1 MRNYIVKRNPM
12 GLFDEAFDDFFKPT
26 FYNMDNTV
34 MKTDVKESKDGYTLE
49 IEMPGY
55 IKDDIHISM
64 EDGYVSVSAAKTEK
78 EEDKENRYIRKE
90 RSVSCSRSYYVG
102 DVEEK
107 DVKAKFENGVLTL
120 TVPKPQEKLP
130 EKHHIAIE

>member
-1 MRNYIVKRNPM
+1 M
-12 GLFDEAFDDFFKPT
+12 GLFDEAFDEFFKPT
-26 FYNMDNTV
+26 FYNMDSTV
-34 MKTDVKESKDGYTLE
+34 MKTDIKEDKDGYTLE

-55 IKDDIHISM
+55 DKNDIHISM
-64 EDGYVSVSAAKTEK
+64 EDGYVSVSAAKEEK
-78 EEDKENRYIRKE
+78 EEDKEHRYIRKE

-120 TVPKPQEKLP
+120 MFPKPQEKLP

>member
-1 MRNYIVKRNPM
+1 M
-12 GLFDEAFDDFFKPT
+12 GLFDEAFDEFFKPT
-26 FYNMDNTV
+26 FYNMDSTG
-34 MKTDVKESKDGYTLE
+34 MKTDIKESKDGYTLE

-55 IKDDIHISM
+55 DKNDIHISM
-64 EDGYVSVSAAKTEK
+64 EDGYVSVSAAKEEK
-78 EEDKENRYIRKE
+78 EEDKEHRYIRKE

-120 TVPKPQEKLP
+120 MFPKPQEKLP

>member
-1 MRNYIVKRNPM
+1 M
-12 GLFDEAFDDFFKPT
+12 FDEAFDEFFKPT
-26 FYNMDNTV
+26 FYNMDSTV
-34 MKTDVKESKDGYTLE
+34 MKTDIKESKDGYTLE

-55 IKDDIHISM
+55 DKNDIHISM
-64 EDGYVSVSAAKTEK
+64 EDGYVSVSAAKEEK
-78 EEDKENRYIRKE
+78 EEDKEHRYIRKE

-120 TVPKPQEKLP
+120 MFPKPQEKLP